1 MVRDRSNDVKGLS
14 AREIDEHAVDVLFM
28 VWLTARATADLL
40 DAVLEPAGLT
50 GDEYAIYSVLAA
62 GPSITPTEL
71 ARWMAAPLTTVS
83 SYVKRLQGRGHVT
96 REPNPQDRRSYQIHL
111 TTAGRRAHRAGA
123 ALFAPVRAS
132 VTDALG
138 ARTSQVHRSLLDLR
152 TILDEARLPRQRP
165 GRASM

>member
-14 AREIDEHAVDVLFM
+14 AQEIDEQAVDVLFL

-40 DAVLEPAGLT
+40 DSVLEPAGLT

-83 SYVKRLQGRGHVT
+83 SYVKRLRGRGHVT
-96 REPNPQDRRSYQIHL
+96 REPNPQDRRSYQIRL
-111 TTAGRRAHRAGA
+111 TPAGRRAHRAAA
-123 ALFAPVRAS
+123 ALFAPVRSS

-138 ARTSQVHRSLLDLR
+138 AKKTQVHRNLLDLR
-152 TILDEARLPRQRP
+152 TILDEARVPRQRP

>member
-14 AREIDEHAVDVLFM
+14 AQEIDEQAVDVLFL

-40 DAVLEPAGLT
+40 DSVLEPAGLT

-96 REPNPQDRRSYQIHL
+96 REPNPQDRRSYQITL
-111 TTAGRRAHRAGA
+111 TPAGRRAHRAA
-123 ALFAPVRAS
+123 AVLFAPVRSS

-138 ARTSQVHRSLLDLR
+138 AKKTQVHRNLLDLR
-152 TILDEARLPRQRP
+152 TILDEARVPRQRP